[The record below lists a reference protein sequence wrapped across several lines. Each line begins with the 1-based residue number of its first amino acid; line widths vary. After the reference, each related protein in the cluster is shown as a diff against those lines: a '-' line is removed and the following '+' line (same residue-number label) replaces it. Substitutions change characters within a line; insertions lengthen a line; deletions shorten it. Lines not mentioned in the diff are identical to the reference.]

1 MKVKLLKRLRKK
13 YIKEISNYVGEE
25 VYNTNPIYYYKLC
38 IRCQVKRNI
47 TKYRLWYKLLTTIT
61 HKKDVDK
68 T

>member
-13 YIKEISNYVGEE
+13 YCSKIGIKNWDLSGAMQQARRYF
-25 VYNTNPIYYYKLC
+25 TNRDIKAH
-38 IRCQVKRNI
+38 IKRN
-47 TKYRLWYKLLTTIT
+47 KLWYKLLTTLT

>member
-13 YIKEISNYVGEE
+13 AHKLWLNDNSDLVLCKNFNTHIEENIKKN
-25 VYNTNPIYYYKLC
+25 
-38 IRCQVKRNI
+38 
-47 TKYRLWYKLLTTIT
+47 RLWYKLLTTIT